1 MPAFEK
7 KQTDDPQRQQTPARR
22 YLENFT
28 LFDAGFKRIESS
40 SLWEKNGGHY
50 HGESALQK
58 AWGGR
63 RVRCTS

>member
-7 KQTDDPQRQQTPARR
+7 KQTDDPQRQQSSAQR

-28 LFDAGFKRIESS
+28 LSNADFKRIESS

-50 HGESALQK
+50 DRKAALQK
-58 AWGGR
+58 AR
-63 RVRCTS
+63 REKG